1 MKGIKQNNLHGKST
15 GGPTIFQNL
24 YIFFIRLKILLAS
37 PAFNVG
43 LSRNIIC
50 PVMQKLCGIITFI

>member
-1 MKGIKQNNLHGKST
+1 MENQRQLLSKENIN

-43 LSRNIIC
+43 VSRNIIC
-50 PVMQKLCGIITFI
+50 PVMQKLFIITV